1 METAAEFNLCR
12 ELVAK
17 STKVFIKKLS
27 KNDCSW
33 ADDPSKHQSGFF
45 IPSLIMK
52 SDFFPELENKNPI
65 KPHIFEQSIPSFW
78 PTIGES
84 KQSNLK
90 HYSNKGGEVHFT
102 GVPKQEF
109 SALSPAS
116 FLVCGKYQSDGPD
129 GAKYWFVTIDSMSES
144 AELLESIMEFP
155 YSFSVELYDPK
166 DIKFTMDLTEE
177 LIREIENSIHQDR
190 FQYLLQSTQYLPD
203 SNEFAIKAQREYLLK
218 NKLTSLSFRN
228 MENPGDALMAISRD
242 IEYELF
248 RKYELRQRAMQV
260 INLFLGKEKNIISAV
275 VKNFSE
281 LDAIF
286 LSASQVRKSRAGRSF
301 EIHIARFLMDSRI
314 KFEEQRVVSSRRPD
328 FVLPNTRAISKTST
342 ENNIAM
348 ILSAKTTLRE
358 RWKQI
363 TSEKFDCPIFLATV
377 DDRVSESVINDME
390 SENIILV
397 VPETLKSAEYA
408 RYKNQKHVISFKEF
422 FQDEIEKKRPAL
434 IQI

>member
-1 METAAEFNLCR
+1 MDTAAEFNLCK

-33 ADDPSKHQSGFF
+33 ADDSGNHQSGPY
-45 IPSLIMK
+45 IPSLVME
-52 SDFFPELENKNPI
+52 SDFFPELENKNPE
-65 KPHIFEQSIPSFW
+65 KPGIFDCIFITFW
-78 PTIGES
+78 PKSGE
-84 KQSNLK
+84 LK
-90 HYSNKGGEVHFT
+90 ESRLVHYSGKGKEVHCT
-102 GVPKQEF
+102 RVPKVEF
-109 SALSPAS
+109 SGLSPAS
-116 FLVCGKYQSDGPD
+116 FLVCGKYQSNGPD
-129 GAKYWFVTIDSMSES
+129 GAKYWFITIDSISES

-155 YSFSVELYDPK
+155 CSFSIELYDPK

-177 LIREIENSIHQDR
+177 LIKEIEYSIHQDQ
-190 FQYLLQSTQYLPD
+190 FQYLLQSTKYLPD
-203 SNEFAIKAQREYLLK
+203 SNEFAIRAQQEYLFN
-218 NKLTSLSFRN
+218 NKLKSLSFKSI
-228 MENPGDALMAISRD
+228 ENPGDALMEISRD
-242 IEYELF
+242 IEYDLF

-260 INLFLGKEKNIISAV
+260 INLFLGKERNIVSAV

-314 KFEEQRVVSSRRPD
+314 NFEEQKVVSSRRPD
-328 FVLPNTRAISKTST
+328 FVLPNARAISKTSAD
-342 ENNIAM
+342 NNIAI

-377 DDRVSESVINDME
+377 DDRVSESVIHDME

-408 RYKNQKHVISFKEF
+408 RYKNKKHVISFKEF
-422 FQDEIEKKRPAL
+422 FEDEIEKNRPAL
-434 IQI
+434 IQV